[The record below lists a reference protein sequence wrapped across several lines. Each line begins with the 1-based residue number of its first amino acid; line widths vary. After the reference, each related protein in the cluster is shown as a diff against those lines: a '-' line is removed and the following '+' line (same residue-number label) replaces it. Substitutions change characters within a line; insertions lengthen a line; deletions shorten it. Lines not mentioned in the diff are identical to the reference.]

1 MGLKICFS
9 HRLRGPCG
17 LEDHTFSAST
27 GIFSLFTD
35 SEVSLTSSPT
45 LSSIQACTLPPFLP
59 GVCFHLD
66 LPGFFVYNCAFSPI
80 FNLLFTMH
88 VLGSERRSVRAIHVS
103 ILAFHTVS
111 DALLSPS
118 AQASRPP
125 ASPNSLSG
133 LCIHATVPGFYRGS
147 GDLNSGPYGT
157 DPSPAFLFLAYQLH
171 CSVCSPHHW
180 SPQGHSV
187 TD

>member
-1 MGLKICFS
+1 M
-9 HRLRGPCG
+9 
-17 LEDHTFSAST
+17 
-27 GIFSLFTD
+27 FTD

-45 LSSIQACTLPPFLP
+45 LSSTQARTLPPFLP

-66 LPGFFVYNCAFSPI
+66 LPGFFVYICAFSTI
-80 FNLLFTMH
+80 FNLLFTMR

-118 AQASRPP
+118 AQASGPP
-125 ASPNSLSG
+125 ASPNFSVRIMHSCYCARL
-133 LCIHATVPGFYRGS
+133 FYRGS
-147 GDLNSGPYGT
+147 GGLNAGPYGT